1 MPCRS
6 HGHHHDGQG
15 ERYPHVQGGPSVLDI
30 GGDIGALVATMRPET
45 AGTELHLV
53 SDTDPAAD
61 VHTGVWR
68 RRAPAGELT
77 TAVFG
82 QLRQG
87 WYGVLGTDGAVVCRV
102 EVHGGQLAT
111 VDLR

>member
-1 MPCRS
+1 MSGR
-6 HGHHHDGQG
+6 HGAHHGQHSHHHGQG

-30 GGDIGALVATMRPET
+30 GGDIGALVATLRPET
-45 AGTELHLV
+45 AGTELHLA
-53 SDTDPAAD
+53 SDTD
-61 VHTGVWR
+61 
-68 RRAPAGELT
+68 ELT